1 MEIGDGVGG
10 SARFEDM
17 ITILNDLNFK
27 IKGICYLN
35 NDKFSIK
42 NCKKK
47 SDYSSKII
55 TVPQNWPKFIKSLS
69 IFSILYYGIK
79 SAYKSDMIISHSP
92 SIITGF
98 PAAMISKILRKPL
111 IIDHMDLNDPDTP
124 EFIYRYSLKSANLVF
139 AISHYLKNEVE
150 TVFKKKAVYLPVFID
165 TGLFKKNEKREIIR
179 KNLGIKSEF
188 LIGYA
193 GSFWK
198 IEGISV
204 LLKAFKNIIENNDA
218 KLIIIGGKNVPD
230 SDDVQSLIKEL
241 SIENRVILIPR
252 IPRNEVPDY
261 LSACDILC
269 SPKLDFEENRVANP
283 AKLIEYLSM
292 SIPTISSSVGE
303 AVNIINDN
311 YNGFLVKP
319 GNIKDLEGKI
329 NWIIH
334 NYEKSEIIAKKGR
347 DTVKEHYSPSSTKNK
362 IFESIMVLIN

>member
-1 MEIGDGVGG
+1 MRILKRYMKQFSENKIHRLTYLAPCKLGDGVGG

-17 ITILNDLNFK
+17 ITILNELNFK
-27 IKGICYLN
+27 IEGICYLN

-42 NCKKK
+42 DEKQSN
-47 SDYSSKII
+47 YSSKII

-79 SAYKSDMIISHSP
+79 SAYKSDIIISHSP
-92 SIITGF
+92 SIMTGF
-98 PAAMISKILRKPL
+98 PAAIISKILRKPL

-124 EFIYRYSLKSANLVF
+124 EFIYRYSLKSTNLVF
-139 AISHYLKNEVE
+139 TISHYLKNEIE

-198 IEGISV
+198 IEGIRV
-204 LLKAFKNIIENNDA
+204 LLKAFKNICENNDA

-230 SDDVQSLIKEL
+230 SDDVPSLIKEL

-292 SIPTISSSVGE
+292 SIPTISSAVGE
-303 AVNIINDN
+303 AVNIIDDEQ
-311 YNGFLVKP
+311 NGFLVKP
-319 GNIKDLEGKI
+319 GIEKI
-329 NWIIH
+329 
-334 NYEKSEIIAKKGR
+334 
-347 DTVKEHYSPSSTKNK
+347 
-362 IFESIMVLIN
+362 